1 MCPESTG
8 RDLCGPCSPCC
19 HPSLADLLLMFL
31 VPLCPTQ
38 ALNEE
43 KVAYERSPSKNI
55 YLNVAVNTLKKLRGL
70 VPNTVPNLS
79 SEWQLCREGPAQT
92 WGLMGCTAGT
102 VPSTP
107 HGGCHLRFPL
117 PLPPSLPRRAFANG
131 ARGLFTGSA

>member
-1 MCPESTG
+1 MGLT
-8 RDLCGPCSPCC
+8 LALHPCC
-19 HPSLADLLLMFL
+19 HPSLAGLLLMLL

-70 VPNTVPNLS
+70 VPNTVPSLS
-79 SEWQLCREGPAQT
+79 SEWQLCREGEGPAQT
-92 WGLMGCTAGT
+92 WGLLGCTAGT

-107 HGGCHLRFPL
+107 HGGYCLRFPL
-117 PLPPSLPRRAFANG
+117 PIPRRASANG
-131 ARGLFTGSA
+131 AHDLFTGSA

>member
-1 MCPESTG
+1 M
-8 RDLCGPCSPCC
+8 L
-19 HPSLADLLLMFL
+19 L

-70 VPNTVPNLS
+70 VPNTVPSLS
-79 SEWQLCREGPAQT
+79 SEWQLCREGE
-92 WGLMGCTAGT
+92 GT

-107 HGGCHLRFPL
+107 HGGCCLRFPL
-117 PLPPSLPRRAFANG
+117 PLPRRASAHG
-131 ARGLFTGSA
+131 ARDLFPGRA